1 MPPAIHASLSPTRV
15 EELALEAFWTTE
27 PCGLCTACGAEV
39 RGIDPERER
48 APCGACGARRV
59 YGAQRLVFLLMESLP

>member
-1 MPPAIHASLSPTRV
+1 MPPAIHASLSPTRI
-15 EELALEAFWTTE
+15 ESLAHEAFWQ
-27 PCGLCTACGAEV
+27 PDPPGVCIACGTEV

-59 YGAQRLVFLLMESLP
+59 YGAQRLVFLLMGVEP